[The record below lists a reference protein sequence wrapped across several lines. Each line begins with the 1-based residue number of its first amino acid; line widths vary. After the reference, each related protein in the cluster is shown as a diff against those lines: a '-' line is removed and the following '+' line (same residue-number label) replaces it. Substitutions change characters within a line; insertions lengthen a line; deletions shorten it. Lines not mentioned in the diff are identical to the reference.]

1 MRADRSAPDGFGPVT
16 IGAREIYDALMRL
29 TATVDRMA
37 EQVSDVRGEVAD
49 HEQRVRTLERA
60 RWPLPSLAAIMAAA
74 SLAVA
79 WIRPGGK

>member
-1 MRADRSAPDGFGPVT
+1 MRADRGASESLGPVT

-29 TATVDRMA
+29 TATVDRMS
-37 EQVSDVRGEVAD
+37 EQVTDVRSEVQD
-49 HEQRVRTLERA
+49 HEERVRSLERS
-60 RWPLPSLAAIMAAA
+60 RWPLPSLAAIIAAA

>member
-1 MRADRSAPDGFGPVT
+1 MRADRTPESFGSVT

-37 EQVSDVRGEVAD
+37 EQVTDVRSEVAD
-49 HEQRVRTLERA
+49 HEQRVRTLERS
-60 RWPLPSLAAIMAAA
+60 RWPLPSLAAILAAA